1 MKLVALLLA
10 DAVNETPDGR
20 LNLLGA
26 GLTHINALKF
36 PATGTLTVV
45 TRFEIASSEWIGS
58 NHRLALRVMDED
70 GKDLLPNGR
79 LEVNFDLPSARRR
92 MDQESYFNQVL
103 RLDGFSI
110 PRFGRY
116 RVVVLMDGL
125 EVGSAPLT
133 ASIVKQAEPM
143 APPPP
148 PAPEDGGPERDEPE
162 NLEPGDLDR

>member
-1 MKLVALLLA
+1 MKLIALLLA

-45 TRFEIASSEWIGS
+45 TRFEISPSEWIGS

-79 LEVNFDLPSARRR
+79 LEMAFDLPTARKRV
-92 MDQESYFNQVL
+92 DQESFFNQVL
-103 RLDGFSI
+103 RMDGFQI
-110 PRFGRY
+110 PRPGRY
-116 RVVVLMDGL
+116 RVVVLMDGH
-125 EVGSAPLT
+125 EVGSCPIT
-133 ASIVKQAEPM
+133 ATVVQAVQRQSQ

-148 PAPEDGGPERDEPE
+148 EPDETG
-162 NLEPGDLDR
+162 LA